1 MSGFLTIL
9 SPAKSL
15 QMDGAAEASCRFE
28 ASKPRFSAR
37 TRALAEELKERSPKS
52 LESLMSI
59 SAKLADLN
67 AERWQQFGTRSNP
80 RGAAAMC
87 FRGDVYQGL
96 EAWTMD
102 KRALGWAQDHVRI
115 LSGLYGL
122 LRPLD
127 VIQPYRLEMGTRL
140 PTEAGKDLYAFWG
153 EELNRTLKK
162 DMKAAK
168 ADTLIN
174 LASEEYSKAARL
186 KELGLDVL
194 DVKFLQKD
202 GDEQR
207 FISIFAKRARGLMA
221 RWMADNRPRTVA
233 DLSKF
238 NLEGYRFQAKEGNEE
253 LMVFSR
259 PRPASA
265 GKKAS

>member
-1 MSGFLTIL
+1 
-9 SPAKSL
+9 
-15 QMDGAAEASCRFE
+15 
-28 ASKPRFSAR
+28 
-37 TRALAEELKERSPKS
+37 
-52 LESLMSI
+52 
-59 SAKLADLN
+59 
-67 AERWQQFGTRSNP
+67 
-80 RGAAAMC
+80 
-87 FRGDVYQGL
+87 
-96 EAWTMD
+96 
-102 KRALGWAQDHVRI
+102 
-115 LSGLYGL
+115 
-122 LRPLD
+122 
-127 VIQPYRLEMGTRL
+127 
-140 PTEAGKDLYAFWG
+140 
-153 EELNRTLKK
+153 
-162 DMKAAK
+162 MKAAK

-238 NLEGYRFQAKEGNEE
+238 NLEGYRFQAKEGDEE